1 VFCGEDGEK
10 RSSAAMAPADSPVT
24 VTGCRYDARMTRTR
38 VRHRCSECGAEASR
52 WLGRCPDC
60 GAWGTLAEET
70 VEAPVQGARRA
81 APGRLPAGVERP
93 VPIAEVDPIGALRRS
108 TGVAELDRVLGG
120 GLVAGSVT
128 LLGGEPGM
136 GKSTLLLQALG
147 SMAERG
153 ARCLLV
159 CAEESPEQ
167 VRLRAERVRA
177 LSPNLLLV
185 AETSLPY
192 VLAHVEEL
200 APDVLAIDSI
210 QTVLDPDLPG
220 TAGSVSQVRECAQRI
235 VRLAKD
241 RQLST
246 LLVGHVTKDGALA
259 GPRALEHVVDTVVSF
274 DGDRHHSLRMVHAVK
289 HRFGST
295 QELGL
300 FEMTGEGLVAVPDAS
315 ALFLADRRTGT
326 PGSVVAPMLEGAR
339 PLLVEI
345 QALVSPT
352 HAPMPRRSAQGLD
365 TGRLS
370 LLLAVLHRRA
380 RVSTAEADVYAS
392 VAGGV
397 RVNETGA
404 DLAVALAV
412 ASAHIDVPV
421 AAHTVALGEVGL
433 GGELRGVPQAARRLS
448 EASRLGFLKAIVPVS
463 TPDVE
468 GMHLRRVEDLG
479 EALFVAGL
487 GGRMRKANIRSVP

>member
-1 VFCGEDGEK
+1 
-10 RSSAAMAPADSPVT
+10 
-24 VTGCRYDARMTRTR
+24 MTRTR
-38 VRHRCSECGAEASR
+38 VRHRCTECGVEAAQ

-60 GAWGTLAEET
+60 GSWGTLVEE
-70 VEAPVQGARRA
+70 VVAPSGPASARA
-81 APGRLPAGVERP
+81 ASVALPAGIERP
-93 VPIAEVDPIGALRRS
+93 IPIADVDPIGATRRS
-108 TGVAELDRVLGG
+108 TGVAELDRVLDG
-120 GLVAGSVT
+120 GLVPGSVT

-147 SMAERG
+147 AMAQRG

-159 CAEESPEQ
+159 CAEESCEQ
-167 VRLRAERVRA
+167 VRLRAERIGA
-177 LSPNLLLV
+177 LSPTLLLV

-192 VLAHVEEL
+192 VLAHAEDLV
-200 APDVLAIDSI
+200 PDILAIDSI

-220 TAGSVSQVRECAQRI
+220 TAGSVSQVRECAHRI
-235 VRLAKD
+235 VRMAKD

-274 DGDRHHSLRMVHAVK
+274 EGDRHHSLRMVHAVK

-300 FEMTGEGLVAVPDAS
+300 FEMTNEGLAAVPDAS

-365 TGRLS
+365 AGRLS
-370 LLLAVLHRRA
+370 LLLAVLQQRA
-380 RVSTAEADVYAS
+380 RLSCAEADVFAN

-412 ASAHIDVPV
+412 ASARQEIPV
-421 AAHTVALGEVGL
+421 AAHTVALGEIGL
-433 GGELRGVPQAARRLS
+433 GGELRQVPQAARRLT
-448 EASRLGFLKAIVPVS
+448 EASRLGFLQAIVPES
-463 TPDVE
+463 TPDID
-468 GMHLRRVEDLG
+468 GLHLRRVGDLG
-479 EALFVAGL
+479 EALAAAGL
-487 GGRMRKANIRSVP
+487 TGPRREAGIRSLS